1 MKFALCG
8 SVYLDTTASTSTEI
22 VPVPSTVIHKAD
34 NEVPQHN
41 GDSSSTQGAAEEI
54 PDDSSDSSDED
65 YFSVADSEDEQVDTD
80 ADWEAREKE
89 RQRVLEAAGLIV
101 NEDVK
106 PPPRLERA
114 RSARK
119 RRPPPAAPQRS
130 SVISN
135 SSASKDLPPVPE
147 PEPSPTVDHF
157 TRVDDA
163 FDRYETFKQQ
173 AQQTPNSNRLSV
185 ASSFETAQSSLGGSP
200 AVSQAPSTSGLSKDG
215 EGRSYSHLL
224 NFLGRKTPGSDG
236 PEKRTLTISAPI
248 LNNPDSPS
256 RENSPAFGS
265 VSLHVISASAFADFL
280 M

>member
-1 MKFALCG
+1 M
-8 SVYLDTTASTSTEI
+8 S
-22 VPVPSTVIHKAD
+22 PTVTRKAED
-34 NEVPQHN
+34 DVPQHN
-41 GDSSSTQGAAEEI
+41 VASSSLQGGAEEI
-54 PDDSSDSSDED
+54 PDDSSESSDED
-65 YFSVADSEDEQVDTD
+65 YFSVADSEDEQVETD

-106 PPPRLERA
+106 PPPRLERT

-119 RRPPPAAPQRS
+119 RRTPPAAPHRS
-130 SVISN
+130 SIISD
-135 SSASKDLPPVPE
+135 SSSKDLPPVPD
-147 PEPSPTVDHF
+147 PEPSPVDHS
-157 TRVDDA
+157 TRLDDA

-185 ASSFETAQSSLGGSP
+185 ASSFETAQSSLGSP
-200 AVSQAPSTSGLSKDG
+200 AVSLAPSTSGLSKDG

-248 LNNPDSPS
+248 MNNPDSPS

-265 VSLHVISASAFADFL
+265 VSLLISSFLSTDLVVKSWASLVDKSVVQEL
-280 M
+280 PKEERRRQEVS